1 MESAMT
7 SRLISEERI
16 PSVPIV
22 IPSEMAIV
30 ENCIGVPP
38 AWRTPASAAA
48 ASSRWLKLHGMVEV
62 HECAT
67 PTIGRSSASRVYPMP
82 YKNDLAPARWN
93 PSYSARLGRSR
104 PVAASSS
111 GIASLQH
118 RMSQLPAQ
126 PRQQSA
132 SSSLYRPGTPA
143 RPPQASGIVP
153 APAQAVRH
161 QTGAQRAD
169 RTAPLTGPTS
179 RGLTMPRPRNRPSPA
194 AEPGGPANPPPRGQ
208 RPPLLPSS
216 PPRPRPPARD
226 TAPPRPPQRPR
237 PSPPRERPH
246 HSAPLWATRV
256 MLCTPVPPCRDR
268 PTGRCGY
275 RSVRRGLTGLA
286 PEPPAGPR
294 VPATALAPVV
304 DEQLPQ
310 VVRADKAVVDRLRD
324 VIADHREAD
333 QRANRSTSTSRS
345 PARAHRAPSRAGTS
359 AEQGTPAASSR
370 ARTAWMASS
379 RAGLTD
385 GRCT

>member
-1 MESAMT
+1 
-7 SRLISEERI
+7 
-16 PSVPIV
+16 
-22 IPSEMAIV
+22 
-30 ENCIGVPP
+30 
-38 AWRTPASAAA
+38 
-48 ASSRWLKLHGMVEV
+48 MVEV

-82 YKNDLAPARWN
+82 YRNDLAPARWN
-93 PSYSARLGRSR
+93 PSYNARLGRSR

-118 RMSQLPAQ
+118 RMSQLLAQ

-132 SSSLYRPGTPA
+132 SSSLYRPETPA
-143 RPPQASGIVP
+143 PPPQASSIVP

-161 QTGAQRAD
+161 QAGAQRAD

-194 AEPGGPANPPPRGQ
+194 AEPSSPGKPSPRWQ
-208 RPPLLPSS
+208 RPTLRSSRPLRL
-216 PPRPRPPARD
+216 RRPARD
-226 TAPPRPPQRPR
+226 AAPTRPPQRPR
-237 PSPPRERPH
+237 TSPPRERPH
-246 HSAPLWATRV
+246 HSAPMWATRV

-310 VVRADKAVVDRLRD
+310 VVRATKDVVDRLQE
-324 VIADHREAD
+324 VIADHRE
-333 QRANRSTSTSRS
+333 
-345 PARAHRAPSRAGTS
+345 
-359 AEQGTPAASSR
+359 
-370 ARTAWMASS
+370 
-379 RAGLTD
+379 
-385 GRCT
+385 